1 MGKNKERW
9 YPDKKQN
16 HYGKEC
22 FWYEKDDSGH
32 GWCSAPY
39 IDLINPLK
47 TCNGNR
53 HNCCKIRFGKMDRM
67 SDKQKIN
74 YWKREEELEKI
85 NKKEKGKNK

>member
-22 FWYEKDDSGH
+22 FWYEKDDTGH

-39 IDLINPLK
+39 IDLINPL
-47 TCNGNR
+47 TLFSSS
-53 HNCCKIRFGKMDRM
+53 RFF
-67 SDKQKIN
+67 
-74 YWKREEELEKI
+74 
-85 NKKEKGKNK
+85 KGKLVPRKETYTLQY